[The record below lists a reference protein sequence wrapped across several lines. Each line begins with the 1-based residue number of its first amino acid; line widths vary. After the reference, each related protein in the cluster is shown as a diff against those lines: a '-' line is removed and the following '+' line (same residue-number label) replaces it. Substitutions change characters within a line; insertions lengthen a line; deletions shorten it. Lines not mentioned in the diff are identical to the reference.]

1 MLADIIVLSVV
12 VISVAVGYKRG
23 LLKSLFSVI
32 SYVASI
38 VLSFLFYPVLSE
50 LLMKTP
56 LYTFLVEKI
65 GENYLGGTAGS
76 TAVSGENFFAQ
87 YLSSG
92 IESATNG
99 IAGAVAQLVVNII
112 AFVLIVIIC
121 KIAIRLIG
129 NTLNIF
135 TKLPVI
141 KQFNRLGGAVAGGL
155 IGIVILYI
163 AFALMVAFA
172 PLGSDSKV
180 VTEIE
185 NSHLASEM
193 YNNNI
198 LLNLINGEE

>member
-65 GENYLGGTAGS
+65 GENYLSGTAGS
-76 TAVSGENFFAQ
+76 TAVSGGNFFAQ

-99 IAGAVAQLVVNII
+99 IAGAVAQLIVNII

-155 IGIVILYI
+155 IGILILYI

-180 VTEIE
+180 MTEIE